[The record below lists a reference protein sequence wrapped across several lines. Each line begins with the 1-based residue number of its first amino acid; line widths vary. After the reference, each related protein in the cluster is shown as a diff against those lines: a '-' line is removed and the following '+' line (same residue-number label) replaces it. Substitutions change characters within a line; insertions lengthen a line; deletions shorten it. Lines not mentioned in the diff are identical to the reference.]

1 MYIIP
6 IQIYMHKFQLKKK
19 KKKKKQCGGAK
30 EILWKDHWRTHL
42 SFEILIIDF

>member
-6 IQIYMHKFQLKKK
+6 IQIHMHKFKHKKK
-19 KKKKKQCGGAK
+19 KKNQRGGAK